1 MLVRACAVYAHTSL
15 FPGQLGHPAPDSKL
29 QITSCVKEIL
39 QAAHTVVS
47 CERIDPRFV
56 VFPLFIAGFA
66 ATEPAEKDLALN
78 MIRAVERHS
87 FGDCTQSVRILLEA
101 VYEKQRIAIL
111 RSGDS
116 SWVDWVEE
124 MELRG
129 QPPIIYGI

>member
-1 MLVRACAVYAHTSL
+1 
-15 FPGQLGHPAPDSKL
+15 
-29 QITSCVKEIL
+29 VKEIL